1 MLTNYS
7 VVGTGCG
14 GSNITISFTDNTSMQ
29 RRGIAHSKFAN
40 NNNTTTRLPRLAPVR
55 RSMTVTSGTSVNL
68 TIVQPELIT
77 NFSLIGN
84 VSFSFDPPPQPGGR
98 YIDLPNSSFIGQPFV
113 SPTIFG
119 GNSLVKREYL
129 VSTAGYSGVRL
140 GIDNS
145 ASNVIRV
152 YAPFGSVIGI
162 LFFSSIFDSRCTIIV
177 GTPNQYSQY
186 KALFDAEAQ
195 RFVLIGMFNGFTC
208 VALSATN
215 NPSGTWTNYL
225 FSNATMFAFTHGFSA
240 EVWGDYYS
248 ACWNNGQSQQNC
260 LIFERA
266 QMLLGLTARF
276 VFIQNFIS
284 PITGGFGLSPVV
296 PLGQRTSPRGS
307 LISSTAPCGVYAT
320 LDEGAQM
327 IRYGLCSNL
336 VFSPASV
343 TITTKSVPVGAPG
356 WNSGYNLPCQ
366 FFNGGSG
373 CIPVNATE
381 TVNSLSNYIRLSYYD
396 YGSYEGLAFTLTT
409 DITGE
414 STVGETNVLWGQS
427 NVTDMLAETT
437 VTPYVISGQG
447 AFSSDIGLTCRN
459 TVMLSYFGITPAS
472 LVGLSAFSTFRL
484 STDPVG
490 VMRAPPTRMQTP
502 SLSSPLDPGGNH
514 NWGMIDLSVAGMS
527 LPRGISVSCF
537 DAGSR
542 RTYNGWIQNQ
552 TTARVWSGQDACSTT
567 ESCTQNIHLGTVTA
581 CENTIET

>member
-1 MLTNYS
+1 M
-7 VVGTGCG
+7 
-14 GSNITISFTDNTSMQ
+14 
-29 RRGIAHSKFAN
+29 
-40 NNNTTTRLPRLAPVR
+40 
-55 RSMTVTSGTSVNL
+55 NL
-68 TIVQPELIT
+68 TVATPQLIT
-77 NFSLIGN
+77 NFSLISN
-84 VSFSFDPPPQPGGR
+84 ASFSFDPPSGQR
-98 YIDLPNSSFIGQPFV
+98 YINLPNASFLGQPNV
-113 SPTIFG
+113 SPTIFSL
-119 GNSLVKREYL
+119 NSLVKREYL
-129 VSTAGYSGVRL
+129 VSTAGYSGARVA
-140 GIDNS
+140 IDNS
-145 ASNVIRV
+145 ASNIIRV

-162 LFFSSIFDSRCTIIV
+162 LFFNSIFASPCVIQS
-177 GTPNQYSQY
+177 GNPNQYSQY
-186 KALFDAEAQ
+186 RALFDAEAQ

-208 VALSATN
+208 VALSSTN
-215 NPSGTWTNYL
+215 NPSSTWTNYL
-225 FSNATMFAFTHGFSA
+225 FINATIFAFTHGFSA

-260 LIFERA
+260 VIFERA
-266 QMLLGLTARF
+266 QMLLGLSARF

-307 LISSTAPCGVYAT
+307 LISSIAPCGVYAT

-343 TITTKSVPVGAPG
+343 TITTKSVPVGSPG

-366 FFNGGSG
+366 FFNGGNG
-373 CIPVNATE
+373 CIPVTE
-381 TVNSLSNYIRLSYYD
+381 TETINSLSNYVRLSYYD

-409 DITGE
+409 DIEGGN
-414 STVGETNVLWGQS
+414 TVGETNILWGQS

-447 AFSSDIGLTCRN
+447 AFASNIGLTCRN
-459 TVMLSYFGITPAS
+459 TVMLSYFGITPGNPD
-472 LVGLSAFSTFRL
+472 GLSAYSTFRL

-490 VMRAPPTRMQTP
+490 VMRFPPTRMQTP
-502 SLSSPLDPGGNH
+502 SLSTPLDPGVDH

-537 DAGSR
+537 DTGAR
-542 RTYNGWIQNQ
+542 RTYNAWIQNQ
-552 TTARVWSGQDACSTT
+552 TTARVWSAQDACLTV
-567 ESCTQNIHLGTVTA
+567 ESCTQNIHLGTLTA